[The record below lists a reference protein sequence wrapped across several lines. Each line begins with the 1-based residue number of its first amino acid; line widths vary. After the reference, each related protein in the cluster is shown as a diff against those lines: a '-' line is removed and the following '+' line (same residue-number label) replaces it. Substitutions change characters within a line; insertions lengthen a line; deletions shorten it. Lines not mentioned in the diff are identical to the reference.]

1 MPGLMKGLV
10 WKMLAIVEAEE
21 DRKAKTWKSNRE
33 KWTKHLR
40 AELGRLSSSMIV
52 LLTAAGQWKPE
63 KCRIKSKKVKKKI
76 QKIVVGSLTR

>member
-33 KWTKHLR
+33 KWTNHFR
-40 AELGRLSSSMIV
+40 AELGKIILFNDCLADCCWSMKARKMQDKI
-52 LLTAAGQWKPE
+52 Q
-63 KCRIKSKKVKKKI
+63 KVKKNPKNSC
-76 QKIVVGSLTR
+76 GEPD